1 VHVPFSIYLG
11 WISVATIANITD
23 LLWYLGWNGF
33 GLAPEVWTVIILAVA
48 VVLAYL
54 MALLRH
60 DVAYLL
66 VLAWA
71 FAGIAV
77 KQANTPMVSAAAG
90 IAAGLTLVAV
100 GLAIARKRTPQTAA
114 A

>member
-1 VHVPFSIYLG
+1 M
-11 WISVATIANITD
+11 
-23 LLWYLGWNGF
+23 
-33 GLAPEVWTVIILAVA
+33 LAVA

-77 KQANTPMVSAAAG
+77 KQAGTPVVSTAAW
-90 IAAGLTLVAV
+90 IATGLVLVAV
-100 GLAIARKRTPQTAA
+100 VLALVRKRTPQIAA

>member
-1 VHVPFSIYLG
+1 
-11 WISVATIANITD
+11 
-23 LLWYLGWNGF
+23 LWYLGWNGF
-33 GLAPEVWTVIILAVA
+33 GLASEVWTVIMLAVA

-54 MALLRH
+54 MALLRQ
-60 DVAYLL
+60 DIAYLL

-77 KQANTPMVSAAAG
+77 KQAGTPMVSTAAG
-90 IAAGLTLVAV
+90 IAAGLVLVAI
-100 GLAIARKRTPQTAA
+100 GLAIARKPKLQTAA